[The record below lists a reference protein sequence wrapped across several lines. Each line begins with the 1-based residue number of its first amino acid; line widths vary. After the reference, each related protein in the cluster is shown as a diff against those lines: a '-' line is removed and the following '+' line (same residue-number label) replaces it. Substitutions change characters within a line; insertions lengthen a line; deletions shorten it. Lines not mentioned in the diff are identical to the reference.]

1 MKVNERLLALD
12 EETRRSFCREVL
24 ERMSELVEEEAPED
38 FCDRVIQLLGDCPC
52 YDNYKATLEA
62 TILLARECGER
73 SRAQPKIDEQ
83 SFRACVARVKE
94 QLQES

>member
-1 MKVNERLLALD
+1 LKVNERLLALD

-24 ERMSELVEEEAPED
+24 ERMSELVEEEAPDD
-38 FCDRVIQLLGDCPC
+38 FCDRVIALLGDCPC
-52 YDNYKATLEA
+52 YDNYKSTLEE

-73 SRAQPKIDEQ
+73 SRERPAIDEQ
-83 SFRACVARVKE
+83 SFQACVARVKE